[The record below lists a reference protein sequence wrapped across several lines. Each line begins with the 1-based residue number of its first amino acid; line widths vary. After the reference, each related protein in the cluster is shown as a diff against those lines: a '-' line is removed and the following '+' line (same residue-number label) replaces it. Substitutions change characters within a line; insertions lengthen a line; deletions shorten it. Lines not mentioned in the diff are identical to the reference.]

1 MDRTR
6 ALLAA
11 LLLALAVQPS
21 QQLPAGAGF
30 HCRRLAGSGHEAT
43 GAGSSGNGLARRRLA
58 AAQPLTPVS
67 ADVLGQ
73 EVLYQVPKQPI
84 GMVVLLHKCGRSAGA
99 CGGGNGSC
107 WVWLGDLH
115 CASELPSC
123 TASNCRACCAL
134 WGG

>member
-1 MDRTR
+1 MGRTR

-11 LLLALAVQPS
+11 LLLALAVDPS

-30 HCRRLAGSGHEAT
+30 HRRRLVGSGDPAT
-43 GAGSSGNGLARRRLA
+43 GAGSGGNGLARRRLA

-99 CGGGNGSC
+99 WVGGNGSC
-107 WVWLGDLH
+107 CG
-115 CASELPSC
+115 
-123 TASNCRACCAL
+123 
-134 WGG
+134 